1 MTFAI
6 RKPPLSRR
14 TVLRGA
20 IGGAAVALA
29 VPPLEAMFGGAG
41 ARAADPE
48 GEPIFGLFYWAN
60 GVPWHAAHGSD
71 QGANSPGGD
80 VWTPPTQGPDYVPSP
95 LLMPLAAHKVSVAT
109 GLEPKTEIPDNPPGQ
124 SDGHMRGFMV
134 ALTGDRIRPE
144 GFDHPSHTLTCLR
157 PTIDQYIAGHE
168 QFYGN
173 APPRFRYLCLGV
185 SEARFHDYGHWN
197 AISHSGPDS
206 PIAAIHSPAQLY
218 SLLFDV
224 PADLQALARRV
235 TLIDAVL
242 DDAEG
247 LRARLGGTDRQRL
260 EAHLDHLREVQ
271 RRLELSSGTC
281 DAAPAPPGDS
291 GDLIAR
297 TDIMAELLAVALNCG
312 LTRVFSFMLT
322 SPATTH
328 VFDNLGVPNGMHQ
341 VCHDGKWEF
350 VRAITEYQMLAFARL
365 LDRLVDPEIAL
376 DPMGNTVLDRA
387 LVYGVSE
394 YGEGYKHS
402 VAEMP
407 VVLAGGACGKLVR
420 GYHYREPGG
429 NLCKVHVT
437 ILRALGIDCPSYGF
451 SGAETSEHLT
461 GILA

>member
-1 MTFAI
+1 MSPLV

-14 TVLRGA
+14 TLLRGA
-20 IGGAAVALA
+20 LGGTAVALA
-29 VPPLEAMFGGAG
+29 IPPLEAMFGSD
-41 ARAADPE
+41 ARAADPLAD
-48 GEPIFGLFYWAN
+48 PIFGLFYWAN
-60 GVPWHAAHGSD
+60 GVPWHAGHGAD

-80 VWTPPTQGPDYVPSP
+80 LWTPGAVGQDFAPSH

-109 GLEPKTEIPDNPPGQ
+109 GLTPYTEVPPAPPGQ
-124 SDGHMRGFMV
+124 EDGHMRGFMV

-157 PTIDQYIAGHE
+157 PTLDQYVATHPD
-168 QFYGN
+168 FYGN
-173 APPRFRYLCLGV
+173 APPRFRSLVVGV

-197 AISHSGPDS
+197 AISFNGPDS
-206 PIAAIHSPAQLY
+206 PNLPIHSPGQLY
-218 SLLFDV
+218 GMLFNV
-224 PADLQALARRV
+224 PADLMEVARRA

-242 DDAEG
+242 DDAKSLQG
-247 LRARLGGTDRQRL
+247 RLGGTDKQRL
-260 EAHLDHLREVQ
+260 EAHLANLREVQ
-271 RRLELSSGTC
+271 RRLDLSSGTC
-281 DAAPAPPGDS
+281 EMVPMPPGDS
-291 GDLIAR
+291 GDLIER
-297 TDIMAELLAVALNCG
+297 TAIHSQILAVALQCG
-312 LTRVFSFMLT
+312 LTRVFSFMLS

-328 VFDNLGVPNGMHQ
+328 VFGNLGVPNGMHQ
-341 VCHDGKWEF
+341 VCHDGQWDQ

-365 LDRLVDPEIAL
+365 LDHLRDTV
-376 DPMGNTVLDRA
+376 DPMGTSLLDRA

-407 VVLAGGACGKLVR
+407 VVLAGGCGGRIVR

-437 ILRALGIDCPSYGF
+437 ILRALGIDTPSYGF
-451 SGAETSEHLT
+451 NGAETTEHLT

>member
-1 MTFAI
+1 MSTLI

-20 IGGAAVALA
+20 IGGTAVALA
-29 VPPLEAMFGGAG
+29 LPPLEAMMRGDAHAAG
-41 ARAADPE
+41 PE
-48 GEPIFGLFYWAN
+48 GDPIFGLFYWAN
-60 GVPWHAAHGSD
+60 GVPWHAGHGAD
-71 QGANSPGGD
+71 QGAHSPGGD
-80 VWTPPTQGPDYVPSP
+80 VWTPAAVGPDFAPSP
-95 LLMPLAAHKVSVAT
+95 LLVPLAAHKVSVAT
-109 GLEPKTEIPDNPPGQ
+109 GLEPKTEVPQPDNGQ

-134 ALTGDRIRPE
+134 ATTGDRIRPE

-157 PTIDQYIAGHE
+157 PTLDQYIANHA

-173 APPRFRYLCLGV
+173 SPSRFRSLNLGV

-197 AISHSGPDS
+197 AISFNGPDS
-206 PIAAIHSPAQLY
+206 PNLPIHNPSQLY

-224 PADLQALARRV
+224 PADLMALTRRV

-242 DDAEG
+242 DDAQS
-247 LRARLGGTDRQRL
+247 LRTRLGGTDRQRL

-271 RRLELSSGTC
+271 RRLDLTSGTC
-281 DAAPAPPGDS
+281 DIIPAAPGDS
-291 GDLIAR
+291 ADLIAR
-297 TDIMAELLAVALNCG
+297 TDIMAQVLAAALNCG
-312 LTRVFSFMLT
+312 LTRVFSFMLS

-341 VCHDGKWEF
+341 VCHDGQWEH
-350 VRAITEYQMLAFARL
+350 VRTITEYQMLAFARL
-365 LDRLVDPEIAL
+365 LDHLAAAV
-376 DPMGNTVLDRA
+376 DPMGQTVLDRA
-387 LVYGVSE
+387 CIYGVSE

-402 VAEMP
+402 TAEMP

-437 ILRALGIDCPSYGF
+437 VLRALGIDADSYGF
-451 SGAETSEHLT
+451 NGAETTEDLT
-461 GILA
+461 GLLA